1 MFFNLQ
7 LFGIFLRKNRY
18 LCAIQSFK
26 KNTVPAMTT
35 EEKVNKL
42 TAKVS
47 VMTDKSYR
55 TDERLDQA
63 ERDIILICRQLLGI
77 KRLIISSITAVLLG
91 LITGLLL

>member
-1 MFFNLQ
+1 M
-7 LFGIFLRKNRY
+7 RY
-18 LCAIQSFK
+18 P
-26 KNTVPAMTT
+26 TVKTMPTMTT

-42 TAKVS
+42 IAKVS

-63 ERDIILICRQLLGI
+63 ERDIVLICRQLLGI

>member
-1 MFFNLQ
+1 MCKRGGDIFT
-7 LFGIFLRKNRY
+7 GISY

-26 KNTVPAMTT
+26 NNTVPAMTT

-42 TAKVS
+42 SAKVS
-47 VMTDKSYR
+47 VMTDKSYELN
-55 TDERLDQA
+55 DRLDQT
-63 ERDIILICRQLLGI
+63 ERDIVLICRQLLGI

>member
-1 MFFNLQ
+1 M
-7 LFGIFLRKNRY
+7 RY
-18 LCAIQSFK
+18 P
-26 KNTVPAMTT
+26 TVKTMPAMTT

-42 TAKVS
+42 SAKVS

-63 ERDIILICRQLLGI
+63 ERDIVLICRQLLGI